1 MLPILKERNDT
12 MKHKCL
18 YPLCSNKKC
27 GIKIASVLL
36 ALLLTVPSLLLCS
49 CDKGNSGGE
58 GAAESDA
65 AEIRIEYLNER
76 ISELE
81 ATLISLKSNS
91 YVQDT
96 AYRAQ
101 IAALEREL
109 ASLRGQ
115 SGSAD
120 TQKPT
125 SDPDQTDK
133 ETDKVTQSPTDT
145 PSGGQSDKITLL
157 FTVSGGKAT
166 VTGYTGSG
174 KYLLI
179 PSTLGGYPV
188 EAVADNAFSR
198 TEFESIEIDEGVKR
212 LGWFAF
218 SDNTALK
225 SVILPSS
232 IERAEYGVF
241 NGCSGKLTV
250 YCETNTYIATYA
262 KSYGINT
269 RDKSK

>member
-1 MLPILKERNDT
+1 

-18 YPLCSNKKC
+18 CPLCSKRRR
-27 GIKIASVLL
+27 GIRITSALL
-36 ALLLTVPSLLLCS
+36 VLLLTTSSLLLLCS
-49 CDKGNSGGE
+49 CNEGNSGGE

-65 AEIRIEYLNER
+65 AEIKIEYLNER

-101 IAALEREL
+101 ISALEREL
-109 ASLRGQ
+109 ESLRGQ
-115 SGSAD
+115 SGSSD
-120 TQKPT
+120 TQKPD
-125 SDPDQTDK
+125 SDTERPQK
-133 ETDKVTQSPTDT
+133 ETDKVTQSPTET

-166 VTGYTGSG
+166 VTGYKGSG

-179 PSTLGGYPV
+179 PSTLDGYPV

-218 SDNTALK
+218 SENTALK

-262 KSYGINT
+262 KSYGINVC
-269 RDKSK
+269 DKSK